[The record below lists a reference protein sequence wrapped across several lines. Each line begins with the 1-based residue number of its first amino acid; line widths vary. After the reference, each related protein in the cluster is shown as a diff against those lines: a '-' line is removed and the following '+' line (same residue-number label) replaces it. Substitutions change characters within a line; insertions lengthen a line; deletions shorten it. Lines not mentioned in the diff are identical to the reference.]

1 MPNNILG
8 HKHEIQGLPINCYS
22 KSLFK
27 TVVQQCMC
35 KYALE
40 FLGRVVPSI
49 YVEQNF
55 LSFCQHMSFCRPRKV
70 HIWNWSSSRRKK
82 KMKNITSLCNTWSW
96 IVLETN
102 QFQAFIDLWD
112 AISSKFIST
121 FMPGHGSIKLKRHLT
136 FLRFWLSLRNKRNG
150 MKIVQYWCSD

>member
-1 MPNNILG
+1 MITVLETQNKKEKSLYKMPNNILG
-8 HKHEIQGLPINCYS
+8 HKHEIQGLAIKCYS

-55 LSFCQHMSFCRPRKV
+55 LSFCQHMSS
-70 HIWNWSSSRRKK
+70 I
-82 KMKNITSLCNTWSW
+82 IQNT
-96 IVLETN
+96 
-102 QFQAFIDLWD
+102 
-112 AISSKFIST
+112 
-121 FMPGHGSIKLKRHLT
+121 
-136 FLRFWLSLRNKRNG
+136 
-150 MKIVQYWCSD
+150 